1 MDDKEFLRFCY
12 DEHKAELGQ
21 CDAIYQRAGFVLTAQ
36 TIVGGAVMA
45 LGNAGAFGQLFTRM
59 DVFLYYMCAGLSI
72 VGVLG
77 SVIFLFMA
85 VCPRRYPNLAPM
97 TQWKKW
103 KEEGQGTGT
112 DGSGTTA
119 WDSVVKCMTDRIC
132 EAQEVNAVKN
142 ENRRKAYKRAIVAI
156 GVALFLM
163 CAQGIFRFIL
173 QVEGILK

>member
-1 MDDKEFLRFCY
+1 MDDKEFLKFCY

-36 TIVGGAVMA
+36 TIVGGAVIA
-45 LGNAGAFGQLFTRM
+45 LGNAGAFGQVFTRI
-59 DVFLYYMCAGLSI
+59 DVFLYYISGGLSL
-72 VGVLG
+72 VGVLV
-77 SVIFLFMA
+77 SVFFLFRG

-103 KEEGQGTGT
+103 KEECQGTSN

-119 WDSVVKCMTDRIC
+119 CDGVVKSMTDRIC
-132 EAQEVNAVKN
+132 EAQEVNARTN
-142 ENRRKAYKRAIVAI
+142 ENRRKSYRNAIVAI

-163 CAQGIFRFIL
+163 CAQGLFRFIL
-173 QVEGILK
+173 QVEGFLK